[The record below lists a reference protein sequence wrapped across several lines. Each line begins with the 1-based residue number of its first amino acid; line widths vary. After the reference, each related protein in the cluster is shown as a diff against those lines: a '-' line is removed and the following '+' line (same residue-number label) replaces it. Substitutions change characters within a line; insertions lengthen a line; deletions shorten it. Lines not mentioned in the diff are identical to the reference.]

1 MRDRNPT
8 ICLGTKLARRAQ
20 DEPRLFIVRAPKTV
34 QQQQQTQQQKQKPLP
49 RLKEQQ
55 KRPPLALNN
64 ILARQ

>member
-34 QQQQQTQQQKQKPLP
+34 QQQQQQQTQQQKQKKE
-49 RLKEQQ
+49 LKEKQ

-64 ILARQ
+64 ILACQ